1 MSMTEH
7 RILGSRTLSDEQKV
21 VLVLCKTVTAT
32 LSLIASAIIIY
43 KIYLR
48 HRKNQSKSSTVTSG
62 SLRSLND
69 TTFTTY
75 HRILLSISI
84 LDVIH
89 STSSALSSLLV
100 PSYTNSTFAHGNTA
114 TCSVQG
120 SLQQLTT
127 SIVIYMA
134 MLNMYFMLKI
144 RYNISDSV
152 INRRYEIWFHAIPI
166 THFLSTAVTGLS
178 MGIFGPMNLPE
189 LGCWLDSYCAYRK
202 ICTRSSPVFYKHV
215 GAFAWAF
222 AYIWLFVSVILV
234 AINAVLIYTAI
245 RRQERRNAKYLGAV
259 LQKEGAPSLSSVSNK
274 NRVTEFK
281 EREDTNA
288 AIKGDEIRP
297 AQSSELMKNEKTEAM
312 FEESAFFESVL
323 FSKPLTPN
331 NTSTND
337 EGKRRANA
345 VKYSR
350 VAAVQSLLYV
360 SSALFTAIWIFMPWV
375 GNKLQVEAS
384 ARFFFAFMVNLV
396 SPSQGMFNLFVFVRL
411 HYLRLRETNEDW
423 SRWKCVKE
431 CLFSAD

>member
-21 VLVLCKTVTAT
+21 VLVFCKTVTAT

-114 TCSVQG
+114 TCSIQG

-144 RYNISDSV
+144 RY
-152 INRRYEIWFHAIPI
+152 
-166 THFLSTAVTGLS
+166 
-178 MGIFGPMNLPE
+178 
-189 LGCWLDSYCAYRK
+189 K
-202 ICTRSSPVFYKHV
+202 
-215 GAFAWAF
+215 
-222 AYIWLFVSVILV
+222 
-234 AINAVLIYTAI
+234 
-245 RRQERRNAKYLGAV
+245 
-259 LQKEGAPSLSSVSNK
+259 
-274 NRVTEFK
+274 
-281 EREDTNA
+281 
-288 AIKGDEIRP
+288 
-297 AQSSELMKNEKTEAM
+297 
-312 FEESAFFESVL
+312 
-323 FSKPLTPN
+323 
-331 NTSTND
+331 
-337 EGKRRANA
+337 
-345 VKYSR
+345 
-350 VAAVQSLLYV
+350 
-360 SSALFTAIWIFMPWV
+360 FM
-375 GNKLQVEAS
+375 A
-384 ARFFFAFMVNLV
+384 
-396 SPSQGMFNLFVFVRL
+396 
-411 HYLRLRETNEDW
+411 H
-423 SRWKCVKE
+423 
-431 CLFSAD
+431 